1 MSQITPSSSDFNA
14 MTSEEKEAFFAEL
27 ALNNPEISPAGYE
40 FFAFVVGGNVGE
52 IFTANKS
59 GMQHYIDTFS
69 SNPIVI
75 KLTPEQK
82 NVVKKGWSYDSETGV
97 FSQQ

>member
-1 MSQITPSSSDFNA
+1 MLPITPSSSDFNE
-14 MTSEEKEAFFAEL
+14 MTSEEREAFFSEIL
-27 ALNNPEISPAGYE
+27 LNNPEISPAGYE

-52 IFTANKS
+52 IFIANKS

-82 NVVKKGWSYDSETGV
+82 NVVKKGWGYNSETGV